1 MSMMLAIP
9 PPIEPGTLLTQ
20 WSWTPF
26 ALLGSGAAAVWYVGA
41 TRRVA
46 RAGLPVSP
54 RRTAAFLSGVAV
66 LVIALASPIDTY
78 ADVSFTV
85 HMVQHLLLSFVAPPL
100 LALGAPIALALR
112 ASAPRT
118 RSRLRTWLRG
128 RTARALAN
136 PVVGFVAFATLPFVV
151 HFSPLFDL
159 ALRNTWV
166 HAGEHLLL
174 LAVGAIYW
182 WPLVGADPIPH
193 RPGHGVR
200 VLSMLLMLPA
210 QSFVALAITAASAP
224 LYPTYAAL
232 PAPFGPNALAD
243 QRAAAAVMWV
253 IGAILT
259 ISFAL
264 AAAAAWRRAEESAV
278 RRVETARPR
287 MPSGVRGNGSG

>member
-1 MSMMLAIP
+1 MSSMLAIP
-9 PPIEPGTLLTQ
+9 PPIEPGTLLTR

-26 ALLGSGAAAVWYVGA
+26 ALLGCGAGAAWYLA
-41 TRRVA
+41 ASRRVVA
-46 RAGLPVSP
+46 SGTPVSS
-54 RRTAAFLSGVAV
+54 RRTAAFLSGIAV

-112 ASAPRT
+112 ASSPRT
-118 RSRLRTWLRG
+118 RSRLRGWLRG

-159 ALRNTWV
+159 ALRNAWV

-193 RPGHGVR
+193 RPSHAAR

-210 QSFVALAITAASAP
+210 QSFLALAISSASAP
-224 LYPTYAAL
+224 LYATYAAL

-253 IGAILT
+253 VGAILT

-264 AAAAAWRRAEESAV
+264 LAADAWRRAERGAV
-278 RRVETARPR
+278 RRLEDARPG
-287 MPSGVRGNGSG
+287 MPSGVRGNGSA